1 MIKRCSICI
10 KTCFSFLIKKLGSRS
25 GNGRWLRRLWRCR
38 NYVNE
43 FSCPLLIV
51 IRESNTVTT
60 VTMNKILLPSFH
72 FKRYLTS
79 AKHGVNTQYC
89 SQNVGFVEIINW
101 ICCNKY
107 YLLKR
112 IQFIISTISQN
123 CFWNSPSINRPA
135 QAMVRNQIYVS
146 YLKQLNC
153 NLQTATLVNRT
164 PPRVFSCECS
174 ENFQNSFFTE
184 HLWRVG
190 SKRWNVYLL
199 ICRKKKINLLC
210 PHTQLQD
217 VS

>member
-1 MIKRCSICI
+1 
-10 KTCFSFLIKKLGSRS
+10 
-25 GNGRWLRRLWRCR
+25 
-38 NYVNE
+38 
-43 FSCPLLIV
+43 
-51 IRESNTVTT
+51 
-60 VTMNKILLPSFH
+60 
-72 FKRYLTS
+72 
-79 AKHGVNTQYC
+79 
-89 SQNVGFVEIINW
+89 
-101 ICCNKY
+101 
-107 YLLKR
+107 
-112 IQFIISTISQN
+112 
-123 CFWNSPSINRPA
+123 
-135 QAMVRNQIYVS
+135 MVRNQIYVS